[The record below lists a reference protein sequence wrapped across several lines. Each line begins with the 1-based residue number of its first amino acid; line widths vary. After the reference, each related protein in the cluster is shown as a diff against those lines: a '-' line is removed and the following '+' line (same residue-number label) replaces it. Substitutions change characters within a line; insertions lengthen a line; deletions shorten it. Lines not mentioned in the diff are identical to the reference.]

1 MKHKL
6 RFSLAVLMIMILNA
20 GADFASAVTVRG
32 HDGSELALSEIPDII
47 RHVTGQTSGDFQF
60 KKDSLYIFGAAPQD
74 ANYYKEHIDLY
85 TFNLD
90 GSNKQQA
97 SLQDN
102 MPYPLD
108 TPLNYRNLSVAEIAK
123 VNANDDKK
131 HLANFSYESGHG
143 IKSETAYVTGKADDG
158 NARIGHGNYDR
169 YGDLVKG
176 ILLDV
181 KGGMTVKGWKYEV
194 TAYLTRDDKT
204 INVTLGYASPDDND
218 DDAFAFSVLADFGSW
233 STTLNDSDVPK
244 MLDGTVYFPVSMT
257 VGDFNNDGYKNEIAV
272 VYSDRTAVRYA
283 VLQVTLQ
290 GDNEGGGGFNVSVL
304 KNDTVDTY
312 NYTATSWDGY
322 DVTGQYQAR
331 GGNMDGISCTY
342 SVCTVT
348 GDFDGDGQIEFAVIW
363 RDTSPNANRDV
374 FKWFY
379 TGNSFFAGYTG
390 KIHVRTYKW
399 NGSGFQTEEDVRGFD
414 ILGGNDDDYHRWRDL
429 DLTLGVKA
437 AVGDFDGDGRD
448 DIAVLRVMLQY
459 TEFFNH
465 VNDSFSYS
473 NYVFGAFVDWY
484 SFDTGSIKPN
494 YHGHSNSGRY
504 DNNWN
509 YGDNKNGWVGIR
521 TTNMWMPHF
530 DQVGIPVGDDSQETQ
545 IKVRQ
550 QYYIKPIT
558 GEDLTPYPVIDREFD
573 IIAGKFSG
581 TIGEITTR
589 DDLVIKYPQWT
600 GDGSNRQRS
609 HVALMTNIPGVSN
622 WGTQVHEIMSLS
634 DRDHLLAFAKSDFL
648 TESVTLGAP
657 VKTVDRADLDYTAI
671 LQMMPYHVDNITP
684 DGKSLT
690 DKPQNFT
697 LLLDAHIDYKNTST
711 SSDQK
716 SMTYS
721 MTSTAE
727 TIFALDS
734 KLTQGAAKTFQGVRG
749 ITSTFLGNT
758 TAGKAIEGV
767 GKFWDKLKDTVE
779 TTKSTSNT
787 SEYSSMMSIATQAN
801 YLDTLYVN
809 TSDRYIWRYPVTN
822 PPSWILEQTLS
833 SYGTFDKS
841 KAKTQQTYITFA
853 MSEPGIPTAAKGTN
867 DSHYQPYHESGN
879 LFSYPAALEQ
889 IEGYEGHKSLLG
901 GGSSA
906 AKRWDGSAISET
918 ITFVNTTTDQE
929 STKKTNK
936 AGAITKFLSAVD
948 NIFGSSFA
956 NVPYDTVSSFTRNVS
971 NKESISVN
979 IPGALSGAQFSAVF
993 EPFLDVTG
1001 ATVVGFAVESFRD
1014 IDALWNQD
1022 SLYSKKPDPS
1032 FLLPEKFNCT
1042 SLAQSVNQFA
1052 EFSVNTND
1060 ETAMKGRGIRYT
1072 AADYDMET
1080 NNLLMNGVKYKI
1092 TIPVYNASFVTAP
1105 EFKVRLSY
1113 TGKLDYSVKKTT
1125 IGEYTF
1131 TSLPGRGKGNHRQ
1144 FAEFE
1149 WTPNVEQGIYYLFAE
1164 IDPDN
1169 KLKDG
1174 EVHKNRHV
1182 SSSDRTIADYGGNN
1196 MAYFKIGI
1204 SNTDTVP
1211 FDRTKLETQYR
1222 SASFGEKF
1230 AAADI
1235 SPSEFPFVEYVKI
1248 DGLDFEE
1255 FIAQKVDGQT
1265 EPVAGEVEVKYVG
1278 EELMTDAVLIGYA
1291 LKPESS
1297 NKSISEIN
1305 DADIGLLFVKE
1316 HFALFPGEDHKLH
1329 FRINPNDLSN
1339 GVGFLLQVYGQEYPL
1354 TDIIYGSAGTN
1365 TGFSSS
1371 SSGGCETFAGSMAGV
1386 LALILIIKNRRS

>member
-1 MKHKL
+1 M
-6 RFSLAVLMIMILNA
+6 R
-20 GADFASAVTVRG
+20 
-32 HDGSELALSEIPDII
+32 
-47 RHVTGQTSGDFQF
+47 
-60 KKDSLYIFGAAPQD
+60 
-74 ANYYKEHIDLY
+74 
-85 TFNLD
+85 
-90 GSNKQQA
+90 GSNNGK
-97 SLQDN
+97 L
-102 MPYPLD
+102 L
-108 TPLNYRNLSVAEIAK
+108 LNFFVDSNGTALTSEAVA
-123 VNANDDKK
+123 V
-131 HLANFSYESGHG
+131 SGN
-143 IKSETAYVTGKADDG
+143 ADDG
-158 NARIGHGNYDR
+158 NAKIEEGSYYNT
-169 YGDLVKG
+169 GDDTKGLLV
-176 ILLDV
+176 DV
-181 KGGMTVKGWKYEV
+181 KGGMTVKGYDGEV
-194 TAYLTRDDKT
+194 QAYLMRDGGT
-204 INVTLGYASPDDND
+204 IKLYVGYVSMGDDIYSTYANEADNSGSWTPVLTYVDDNMPTM
-218 DDAFAFSVLADFGSW
+218 F
-233 STTLNDSDVPK
+233 
-244 MLDGTVYFPVSMT
+244 DGTVYFPLSMA
-257 VGDFNNDGYKNEIAV
+257 VGDFDNDGYKNEIV
-272 VYSDRTAVRYA
+272 VAYSTKTVVAYT
-283 VLQVTLQ
+283 VLQVTKK
-290 GDNEGGGGFNVSVL
+290 DTAPEYSHYASFNVNVL
-304 KNDTVDTY
+304 KVDDEVDKY
-312 NYTATSWDGY
+312 DYWSFDGAINQ
-322 DVTGQYQAR
+322 GEWAQYRAR
-331 GGNMDGISCTY
+331 GSNMDGISCTY
-342 SVCTVT
+342 SLCTVA
-348 GDFDGDGQIEFAVIW
+348 GDFDGDGQTEFAVIW
-363 RDTSPNANRDV
+363 KDLSPNDNRY
-374 FKWFY
+374 KWFY
-379 TGNSFFAGYTG
+379 PAHFVFLGYTG
-390 KIHVRTYKW
+390 KIHVRTCKW
-399 NGSGFQTEEDVRGFD
+399 NGSDFQTEEDVRGFD
-414 ILGGNDDDYHRWRDL
+414 SWDL
-429 DLTLGVKA
+429 YNEHFWYESFRYIDLPLGVKA
-437 AVGDFDGDGRD
+437 AAGDFDGDGRD
-448 DIAVLRVMLQY
+448 DIAVLRVTLKY
-459 TEFFNH
+459 TERNGYH
-465 VNDSFSYS
+465 NGNVVSFSYS
-473 NYVFGAFVDWY
+473 DLVFGGFVDWY
-484 SFDTGSIKPN
+484 NFDEGSIKPI
-494 YHGHSNSGRY
+494 YHGHSNN
-504 DNNWN
+504 DNSNS
-509 YGDNKNGWVGIR
+509 NGWVGTS
-521 TTNMWMPHF
+521 TTNMQMPLYS
-530 DQVGIPVGDDSQETQ
+530 QVGTTSESQENQ
-545 IKVRQ
+545 NKIRKR
-550 QYYIKPIT
+550 YFLEPIT
-558 GEDLTPYPVIDREFD
+558 GEQKPYPVIDREFD

-581 TIGEITTR
+581 RIGTFKTC

-600 GDGSNRQRS
+600 DASGNKLRS

-622 WGTQVHEIMSLS
+622 GGTQVHEIMSLS
-634 DRDHLLAFAKSDFL
+634 DRDHLLAFAKGDYL
-648 TESVTLGAP
+648 EESVTLGEP

-697 LLLDAHIDYKNTST
+697 LLLNADIKYENSSST
-711 SSDQK
+711 SDKK

-749 ITSTFLGNT
+749 ITSTFLGDT
-758 TAGKAIEGV
+758 PAGKAIEGT

-787 SEYSSMMSIATQAN
+787 SEYTSMMSIATQAN
-801 YLDTLYVN
+801 YLDTVYVN
-809 TSDRYIWRYPVTN
+809 TSDRYIWRYPVEN
-822 PPSWILEQTLS
+822 PPSWILERTLS
-833 SYGTFDKS
+833 NYGTFDKS

-889 IEGYEGHKSLLG
+889 IEGYEGHTSLLG

-906 AKRWDGSAISET
+906 AKRWDGSAIDET
-918 ITFVNTTTDQE
+918 ITFINTETNQE

-948 NIFGSSFA
+948 SIFGSSFA
-956 NVPYDTVSSFTRNVS
+956 HIPYDTVSSFTRSVS
-971 NKESISVN
+971 DKESIRVN
-979 IPGALSGAQFSAVF
+979 LPGALSGAQFSAVF
-993 EPFLDVTG
+993 EPYLDVTG

-1042 SLAQSVNQFA
+1042 SLAQAVNQFA
-1052 EFSVNTND
+1052 TFSVNTND
-1060 ETAMKGRGIRYT
+1060 ETAMKGRGIRFT

-1113 TGKLDYSVKKTT
+1113 SKELKYNAKKTT
-1125 IGEYTF
+1125 IAEYTF

-1144 FAEFE
+1144 FADFE
-1149 WTPNVEQGIYYLFAE
+1149 WTPNVDQGIYYLFAE

-1169 KLKDG
+1169 ELKDG
-1174 EVHKNRHV
+1174 EVHKNRRD
-1182 SSSDRTIADYGGNN
+1182 SSGKIIDCGGNN

-1211 FDRTKLETQYR
+1211 FDRTQLETQYR

-1235 SPSEFPFVEYVKI
+1235 SPSEFPFVEWVKV
-1248 DGLDFEE
+1248 DSMDFRD
-1255 FIAQKVDGQT
+1255 FIEQKVDGQT

-1329 FRINPNDLSN
+1329 FRINPNDLAN

-1371 SSGGCETFAGSMAGV
+1371 SSGGCETFAGSMAGL